1 MAQQILAPGVYVNE
15 VPSAIKP
22 LAGVSTSTAGFIGVV
37 ADTVLMPLLPGQAP
51 TSTRTA
57 SNTYALAAAGTPVL
71 ITSWDGFTRAFGELQ
86 AGNLLLAHAVY
97 GFFNNGGSR
106 CWVARLAP
114 AAAAEG
120 ATSSTATAN
129 DINLIGSDDLNEVL
143 NRFAAIDEISLV
155 LAPGATAQGLQVA
168 LMNHCERIQ
177 TCFAILDAKSAP
189 TELTKS
195 AMTDVGNSSYAAL
208 YFPWVLTYDS
218 VSKSNI
224 LVPPSGH
231 IAGVYARV
239 DGSRG
244 VHKAPAN
251 EVIRGVLGVGQAVS
265 QSEQAALNQAGVNVI
280 RNFQNN
286 ITVWGARTLASLG
299 NEPEWKYINLR
310 RLFIYLRQSIQQ
322 GTQWVV
328 FEPNA
333 PDLWARVRR
342 NINAFLTNV
351 WRSGALFGATPEQ
364 AFYVRCDE
372 GNNPLEMRLLGQVII
387 EIGVAPV
394 LPAEFVIF
402 YISQWAGSEG

>member
-22 LAGVSTSTAGFIGVV
+22 IAGVSTSTAGFIGVI

-51 TSTRTA
+51 TTTRTA
-57 SNTYALAAAGTPVL
+57 ATTYALAAAGVPTL

-106 CWVARLAP
+106 CWVARV
-114 AAAAEG
+114 AAASGEG
-120 ATSSTATAN
+120 TSNADPN
-129 DINLIGSDDLNEVL
+129 DINLVGSDIVNEAL

-155 LAPGATAQGLQVA
+155 LAPGATAQGLQTA
-168 LMNHCERIQ
+168 LMNHCERVQ
-177 TCFAILDAKSAP
+177 TCFAILDANSAP
-189 TELTKS
+189 DELTKA

-208 YFPWVLTYDS
+208 YFPWLLTYDS

-231 IAGVYARV
+231 VAGIYARV

-251 EVIRGVLGVGQAVS
+251 EVVRGVVGVGQLVS

-286 ITVWGARTLASLG
+286 ITVWGARTLASLS
-299 NEPEWKYINLR
+299 NEPEWKYVPLR

-322 GTQWVV
+322 GTQWAV

-333 PDLWARVRR
+333 DDLWARIRR
-342 NINAFLTNV
+342 NITAFLTNV
-351 WRSGALFGATPEQ
+351 WRSGALFGTTSQQ

-372 GNNPLEMRLLGQVII
+372 SNNPLEMRLLGQVNI